1 MRTIQKLDFQVDKD
15 NRKIHVTREFASNVA
30 NVWAAWTKAELLDQW
45 WAPHPWQAK
54 TKKMDFREGGMW
66 LYAMVGPEG
75 ENIWARLDYVRI
87 NALKSFNSKDAF
99 CDENGVIN
107 ESFPRMLWNNVFKDQ
122 GDATTVAVE
131 ISFSEL
137 ADLEKIIEMGFKE
150 GFTAALEN
158 LDELIGQLSLGNG
171 HW

>member
-1 MRTIQKLDFQVDKD
+1 
-15 NRKIHVTREFASNVA
+15 
-30 NVWAAWTKAELLDQW
+30 
-45 WAPHPWQAK
+45 
-54 TKKMDFREGGMW
+54 
-66 LYAMVGPEG
+66 
-75 ENIWARLDYVRI
+75 
-87 NALKSFNSKDAF
+87 LKSFNSKDAF

-158 LDELIGQLSLGNG
+158 LDELLSGN
-171 HW
+171 